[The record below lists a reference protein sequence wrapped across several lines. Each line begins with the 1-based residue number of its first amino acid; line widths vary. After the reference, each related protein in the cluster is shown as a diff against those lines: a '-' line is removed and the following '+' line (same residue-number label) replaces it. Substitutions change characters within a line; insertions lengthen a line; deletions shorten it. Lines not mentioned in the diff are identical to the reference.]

1 MQTIGGILNP
11 GIKSITLTDEDIA
24 AFYEGRYKVDMVTNQ
39 YLFLKN
45 EEGQVIDKFKWNGKE
60 LAELKFRIIDSSRI
74 GKVKPINDEQHALFD
89 LLQDESITVKE
100 ITGVAGSGKN
110 YTAFSYA
117 LDCIDKFDRGK
128 SPYRKIVMVRNNV
141 EVKDT
146 FNLGALPSGINEKL
160 LPYAM
165 PAVDLLGN
173 TTELFRL
180 IDDGKLEL
188 LHLGFA
194 RGRSFENT
202 IVIVDESE
210 NLTAE
215 HAALLVSRIGKNSVI
230 LFLGDICQVDK
241 IVFEKNSG
249 LERLNSRLFG
259 NPLYGCVH
267 LCKTERSS
275 TAALAELL
283 R

>member
-1 MQTIGGILNP
+1 
-11 GIKSITLTDEDIA
+11 
-24 AFYEGRYKVDMVTNQ
+24 
-39 YLFLKN
+39 
-45 EEGQVIDKFKWNGKE
+45 
-60 LAELKFRIIDSSRI
+60 
-74 GKVKPINDEQHALFD
+74 
-89 LLQDESITVKE
+89 
-100 ITGVAGSGKN
+100 
-110 YTAFSYA
+110 
-117 LDCIDKFDRGK
+117 
-128 SPYRKIVMVRNNV
+128 MVRNNV

-215 HAALLVSRIGKNSVI
+215 HAALLVSRIGKKFCYFI
-230 LFLGDICQVDK
+230 F
-241 IVFEKNSG
+241 
-249 LERLNSRLFG
+249 
-259 NPLYGCVH
+259 
-267 LCKTERSS
+267 
-275 TAALAELL
+275 
-283 R
+283 

>member
-1 MQTIGGILNP
+1 MNP
-11 GIKSITLTDEDIA
+11 GIKFITLTDEDIA

-39 YLFLKN
+39 YLFIKN
-45 EEGQVIDKFKWNGKE
+45 ESGQIIDKFKWNGRE
-60 LAELKFRIIDSSRI
+60 LAELKFKIIDSSRI
-74 GKVKPINDEQHALFD
+74 GKVKPINDEQYALFD

-117 LDCIDKFDRGK
+117 LDCIDKYDRNK

-202 IVIVDESE
+202 IIIVDEAA
-210 NLTAE
+210 NITVE
-215 HAALLVSRIGKNSVI
+215 HAALLISRVGKNSVI
-230 LFLGDICQVDK
+230 IFLGDLRQSDRP
-241 IVFEKNSG
+241 VFEKNSG
-249 LERLNSRLFG
+249 LARMNERLSG
-259 NPLYGCVH
+259 NKLYGSVF
-267 LCKTERSS
+267 LSKSERSP
-275 TAALAELL
+275 TACLAELMY
-283 R
+283 

>member
-1 MQTIGGILNP
+1 MNP
-11 GIKSITLTDEDIA
+11 GIKTITLSDEDIA
-24 AFYEGRYKVDMVTNQ
+24 AFYEQRYKVEMCENQ
-39 YLFLKN
+39 YLFIKN
-45 EEGQVIDKFKWNGKE
+45 INDEVIDKFKYVNGE
-60 LAELKFRIIDSSRI
+60 LIQLKFKNIDNIRF
-74 GKVKPINDEQHALFD
+74 GKIRPVNDEQHALFD
-89 LLQDESITVKE
+89 LLQDETITVKE
-100 ITGVAGSGKN
+100 ITGVAGGGKN
-110 YTAFSYA
+110 FCAFTYA
-117 LDCIDKFDRGK
+117 LDCVDKGERGRGT
-128 SPYRKIVMVRNNV
+128 YRKIVMVRNNI
-141 EVKDT
+141 EVKDSS
-146 FNLGALPSGINEKL
+146 NIGALPSGINEKL
-160 LPYAM
+160 LPFAM
-165 PAVDLLGN
+165 PAADLLGSQI
-173 TTELFRL
+173 ELFRL

-202 IVIVDESE
+202 IIIVDEAE

-215 HAALLVSRIGKNSVI
+215 HVALLVSRVGKNSVI
-230 LFLGDICQVDK
+230 LFLGDIAQVDK
-241 IVFEKNSG
+241 VVFEKNSG